1 MFHEGII
8 NYMLVNSI
16 KFGKKLNDT
25 KNMNMDL
32 DLLGLCVGQEDYNTY
47 INL

>member
-32 DLLGLCVGQEDYNTY
+32 DLLGLCVGQEYHKTY